1 MITRYIIMFECKS
14 YSADDPDTNFDVVD
28 NESYNSFGEA
38 YFALTNRIIPELK
51 ESIVEDYDWYDDEP
65 EIDVEIASLDEAETA
80 PFVATVNVYDSEYND
95 LVEQNYY
102 KIVPIAI

>member
-1 MITRYIIMFECKS
+1 MFECRS
-14 YSADDPDTNFDVVD
+14 YSGKDTYTNFDVAD

-51 ESIVEDYDWYDDEP
+51 ESIVEGYYGAP
-65 EIDVEIASLDEAETA
+65 KIDVEIVLPDQAETA
-80 PFVATVNVYDSEYND
+80 SVVATVDVYDGEYND
-95 LVEQNYY
+95 LIEENDY

>member
-1 MITRYIIMFECKS
+1 MFECKS
-14 YSADDPDTNFDVVD
+14 YSDNDTYTNFDVVD

-51 ESIVEDYDWYDDEP
+51 ESIEESYYDDP
-65 EIDVEIASLDEAETA
+65 EIDVEIVSLDKAETA
-80 PFVATVNVYDSEYND
+80 PFVATVNVYEGKYND
-95 LVEQNYY
+95 LVEENYY

>member
-1 MITRYIIMFECKS
+1 MITRYVIIFECKS
-14 YSADDPDTNFDVVD
+14 YSADDTYTNFNVVD

-51 ESIVEDYDWYDDEP
+51 ESIVEGYDDDP
-65 EIDVEIASLDEAETA
+65 EIDVEIASLDKAETA
-80 PFVATVNVYDSEYND
+80 PFVATVDVYGGEHND
-95 LVEQNYY
+95 LVEENDY